1 MILICKCLQNSGIE
15 ELVDELCCK
24 LKEVDATDQ
33 GGKRELQSSKSS
45 RKERSRPLSP
55 REMARLYYAA
65 FPALVPS
72 NEPDPGSLQST
83 SGEVSG
89 TSFKSRNPQKQN
101 SGNKDCQRPKKSHT
115 SRDRHNAQAYRNHNI
130 NHGSHK
136 HKKSRKSYCNTED
149 LPEWVN
155 DGDVWDMESQEHV
168 QDLIKGIDE
177 GYGTCDNTVVD
188 EVPSSKRL
196 YERDIDTFL
205 NIDGDEITLS
215 KNWDYDNYKSL
226 QKSPTEEESMAK
238 FKAKF
243 DRSLEALWPKEQ
255 NNNIEYELP
264 LDFQDISSPSD
275 RMFDCYSVDK
285 PLPVSLTSSIWS
297 NNDSKSDW
305 ETSDFTMNNENFHP
319 MNFVTETCNKN
330 FLPIKQNPWE
340 NNDLYSK
347 ETMEVIYKKLKP
359 LNLDD
364 SDETSY
370 DIKNANHPQSYN
382 SSSLSKCNDECT
394 TKEPNL
400 FSFKLHQPPIGTPA
414 RSLNILNHSVYSSF
428 TEVIPKAP
436 GFIGDS
442 FVRKSNVNLRLD
454 LPKSLNNPE
463 PDEKDDED
471 LLTSAR
477 THFRPIKHDNAD
489 CLHAAVNYAD
499 GMTFPIVSD
508 LDYVKFRRNNSGSI
522 FLESDNEPPKRYMEY
537 RKQGIDY
544 ARLDISSSS
553 VCSDDSLTAKDLIL
567 KFKVC
572 QTEKSVQT
580 DETDLIHHPKP
591 IVNVSLPNLRECFES
606 GNANNHNKIGNNLDS
621 DKELESLDL
630 NWVQCDECK
639 LNNNQ
644 WASDDWNSCKLNP
657 STIWST
663 DDTGCKTCTEQAKTL
678 IMHCNSGKD
687 KVPEE
692 ETAREWDELYS
703 DIRYIHDLV
712 KSESD
717 WREDLNTPNENC
729 YIAPNEISIKA
740 LDGNFVK
747 SALLAK
753 QNQAVDCL
761 LWLNNGKRESN
772 IVGKILD
779 HSLIMYSKVEP
790 HCEACIDDSA
800 NIENIT
806 WRTDRKRRHSA
817 VSGVKAKAEGKLR
830 CTLPGQDSIYATR
843 PMHMPLLPTAD
854 RPLTR

>member
-1 MILICKCLQNSGIE
+1 M
-15 ELVDELCCK
+15 VDELCSK
-24 LKEVDATDQ
+24 LKEVEASDQ
-33 GGKRELQSSKSS
+33 GGKRELQLSKSS

-72 NEPDPGSLQST
+72 NEPDPLSLQST
-83 SGEVSG
+83 SAEISG
-89 TSFKSRNPQKQN
+89 ISSNNQKSRNPHKQN
-101 SGNKDCQRPKKSHT
+101 SGNKDCPRPKKSHT
-115 SRDRHNAQAYRNHNI
+115 PRDRHNAQAYRNHNT
-130 NHGSHK
+130 NHSSHK

-155 DGDVWDMESQEHV
+155 DGDVWDMESQEHM

-196 YERDIDTFL
+196 YERDPESFL
-205 NIDGDEITLS
+205 NIDGDEIIS
-215 KNWDYDNYKSL
+215 SRNWEMDETCKSP

-275 RMFDCYSVDK
+275 RMFDCYSADK

-297 NNDSKSDW
+297 NYDSKSDW
-305 ETSDFTMNNENFHP
+305 ETNDFAMNNENFHP
-319 MNFVTETCNKN
+319 LNFVAETGGKN
-330 FLPIKQNPWE
+330 FLPVKQNPWE

-370 DIKNANHPQSYN
+370 DIKNANHSQSN
-382 SSSLSKCNDECT
+382 SSSSFSKRNDEG
-394 TKEPNL
+394 TKEPYL

-414 RSLNILNHSVYSSF
+414 RSLNILNHSLYSSF

-436 GFIGDS
+436 GFVGDS
-442 FVRKSNVNLRLD
+442 FIRKNNVNLRLD
-454 LPKSLNNPE
+454 LPKSMNTSE
-463 PDEKDDED
+463 TDEED

-489 CLHAAVNYAD
+489 CLQNVVNYAD

-508 LDYVKFRRNNSGSI
+508 MDYVKFKRSNSGSI

-537 RKQGIDY
+537 RKLGIDY

-580 DETDLIHHPKP
+580 DDTDLIEHHK
-591 IVNVSLPNLRECFES
+591 SNLLNSSHQNMQESFGS
-606 GNANNHNKIGNNLDS
+606 GNSTNQKVGNSNLDP

-663 DDTGCKTCTEQAKTL
+663 DDTNCKTCTEQAKTL

-687 KVPEE
+687 KTHEE

-712 KSESD
+712 KSDSD
-717 WREDLNTPNENC
+717 WREDLNTPNEN
-729 YIAPNEISIKA
+729 YFIAPTEISIKA
-740 LDGNFVK
+740 VDGNFVK

-753 QNQAVDCL
+753 QNEAVDCL
-761 LWLNNGKRESN
+761 LWMNNSDGKRESN

-800 NIENIT
+800 NIENLT

-817 VSGVKAKAEGKLR
+817 VSGGRAKGEGKLR
-830 CTLPGQDSIYATR
+830 CTLPGQDSMYAAR
-843 PMHMPLLPTAD
+843 PLHMPLLPTAD